1 MTSRKRNG
9 LLLLTTLATLGASGT
24 ASAAATAERGTVVA
38 RGHANKVVVAGPVAV
53 HVYSQFAGGAIY
65 TAPNRTGTDR
75 DCAAAAG
82 PVTALASDRV
92 AELSVGQGQVA
103 CVSTSVHGSFEL
115 VWHAVG
121 RPAQTAT
128 LLAKA
133 GR

>member
-24 ASAAATAERGTVVA
+24 ASAAAAADRGTVVA
-38 RGHANKVVVAGPVAV
+38 RGHANKVVVAGPAAV

-65 TAPNRTGTDR
+65 TAPSRTGTDR
-75 DCAAAAG
+75 DCAGAAG
-82 PVTALASDRV
+82 PAIALATDRV
-92 AELSVGQGQVA
+92 AVVSVGPGQVA
-103 CVSTSVHGSFEL
+103 CLSTSARGSFEL

-121 RPAQTAT
+121 RPAPTAT